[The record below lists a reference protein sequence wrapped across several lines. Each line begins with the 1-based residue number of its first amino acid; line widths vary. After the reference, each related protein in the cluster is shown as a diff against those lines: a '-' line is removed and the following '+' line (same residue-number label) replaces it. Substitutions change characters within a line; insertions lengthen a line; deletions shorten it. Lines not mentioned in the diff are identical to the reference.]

1 MAEHPNVA
9 RIRDALAP
17 RAEAVFGNIGMT
29 GSGRSG
35 GTTAPLRRMPFTPWP
50 RRYWRTC
57 WSTGGTGSVT
67 AFPRK
72 LSW

>member
-35 GTTAPLRRMPFTPWP
+35 GTTAPLRRMPLYAQAEKVLEDPQRGP
-50 RRYWRTC
+50 HRDAARRSHRQR
-57 WSTGGTGSVT
+57 
-67 AFPRK
+67 P
-72 LSW
+72 